1 MRILVTGS
9 EGFIGSNLT
18 KLDSDVMFE
27 TLDKKGDPDHLI
39 DLTRVNWDDFKLAKF
54 QAVIHLAAEI
64 SVEES
69 FQRREHY
76 WETNVVAT
84 KNLFQAC
91 ALASVPRII
100 FASSAAVYGPS
111 GEPVKYVQHKPQPQS
126 PYAETKVRGEEIG
139 NLVSNEIV
147 SNLIEKYLSDKTYQN
162 KIIFDGYPR
171 TLIQAQTLNDSMI
184 KYNQKIHIALRLT
197 VSLDTIIKRIKERSA
212 LEKRDDDSEEIAIK
226 RYETYEKN
234 IKPVIDFYKQS
245 NLLKDVNGESSI
257 IEINNEI
264 SALIES
270 IKG

>member
-1 MRILVTGS
+1 MNLVIFGPPGAGKGTQS
-9 EGFIGSNLT
+9 SFIA
-18 KLDSDVMFE
+18 
-27 TLDKKGDPDHLI
+27 KK
-39 DLTRVNWDDFKLAKF
+39 FKLY
-54 QAVIHLAAEI
+54 QLSTGELLRNEI
-64 SVEES
+64 KNN
-69 FQRREHY
+69 
-76 WETNVVAT
+76 TNLG
-84 KNLFQAC
+84 KQ
-91 ALASVPRII
+91 I
-100 FASSAAVYGPS
+100 SSTINS
-111 GEPVKYVQHKPQPQS
+111 
-126 PYAETKVRGEEIG
+126 G

-147 SNLIEKYLSDKTYQN
+147 GNLIEKYLSDKTYQN
-162 KIIFDGYPR
+162 RIIFDGYPR

-197 VSLDTIIKRIKERSA
+197 VSLDTIKKRIKERSA

-270 IKG
+270 IKGWL